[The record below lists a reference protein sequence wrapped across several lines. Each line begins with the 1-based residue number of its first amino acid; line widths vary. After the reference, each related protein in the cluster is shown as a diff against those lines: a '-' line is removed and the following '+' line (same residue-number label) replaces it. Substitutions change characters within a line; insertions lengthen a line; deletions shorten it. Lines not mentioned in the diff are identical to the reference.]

1 MAALQESHVQFV
13 RMNIYEDTSLKIK
26 LWRIVKWAHQVLEKA
41 PNPRTGVPVREE
53 KREKMHRGEDHAK
66 TEAETGV
73 IQL

>member
-1 MAALQESHVQFV
+1 M
-13 RMNIYEDTSLKIK
+13 
-26 LWRIVKWAHQVLEKA
+26 LEKA

-53 KREKMHRGEDHAK
+53 KREKMHRGKSHAK